1 MDTIVCYTTYTTKAA
16 FITFWVIRSNHNVP
30 SVTVNQHTVTAKAAP
45 YSLLWKV

>member
-1 MDTIVCYTTYTTKAA
+1 MYYTTYTTKATS
-16 FITFWVIRSNHNVP
+16 ITFLGDQEQAHLTP